1 MKSFVVG
8 ALAVATLAGAAN
20 ATVAYSFTT
29 ETGSRWTPTANVIN
43 FDDVFISNTLVG
55 GNNAITLDSVTVGIR
70 RLAGAGATT
79 VNVYAA
85 PMLTSDLNTSG
96 ALGTP
101 VLLGSVNLGAQA
113 AAATV
118 PVTVNAPL
126 TTILLNSNIAGA
138 TPNFSGLF
146 IGVQVTNLDTLQ
158 GWRIVSG
165 GTVGANFTDRLF
177 VYDTSTST
185 ATGPVAF
192 AAPTPNATYTIIDG
206 TFVPAPGA
214 LGLVGLGGLVATRR
228 RR

>member
-8 ALAVATLAGAAN
+8 AMAVATLTGAAN

-29 ETGSRWTPTANVIN
+29 ETASRWTPTANVIN
-43 FDDVFISNTLVG
+43 FDDVFIDNALIG

-70 RLAGAGATT
+70 RLAGAGASTI
-79 VNVYAA
+79 NVYAA
-85 PMLTSDLNTSG
+85 PMLTSDLNTSA

-101 VLLGSVNLGAQA
+101 ILLGSVNLGAQA
-113 AAATV
+113 ASATV
-118 PVTVNAPL
+118 PVTVTSS
-126 TTILLNSNIAGA
+126 TTILLNSTIAGA
-138 TPNFSGLF
+138 TPLFSGLF
-146 IGVQVTNLDTLQ
+146 IGVQVVNTDGLQ

-165 GTVGANFTDRLF
+165 GPIGANFTDRL
-177 VYDTSTST
+177 YTYNTSTNT

-206 TFVPAPGA
+206 TFVPTPGA
-214 LGLVGLGGLVATRR
+214 LGVLGLGGLVAARR

>member
-8 ALAVATLAGAAN
+8 ALAIATLAGAAN

-43 FDDVFISNTLVG
+43 FDDVFIDNALIG

-79 VNVYAA
+79 INVYAA
-85 PMLTSDLNTSG
+85 PMLTSDLNTS
-96 ALGTP
+96 AAMGTP

-138 TPNFSGLF
+138 TPLFSGLF

-177 VYDTSTST
+177 TYNTSTNT

-192 AAPTPNATYTIIDG
+192 APPTPNAAYAIIDG
-206 TFVPAPGA
+206 TFVPAPSA
-214 LGLVGLGGLVATRR
+214 LGLIGLGGLVAVRR

>member
-8 ALAVATLAGAAN
+8 AMAVATLTGAAN

-29 ETGSRWTPTANVIN
+29 ETASRWTPTANVIN
-43 FDDVFISNTLVG
+43 FDDVFIDNALIG

-79 VNVYAA
+79 INVYAA
-85 PMLTSDLNTSG
+85 PMLTSDLNTS
-96 ALGTP
+96 AAMGTP
-101 VLLGSVNLGAQA
+101 VLLGSVNLGAQVA
-113 AAATV
+113 SATV
-118 PVTVNAPL
+118 PVTVTSS

-138 TPNFSGLF
+138 TPLFSGLF
-146 IGVQVTNLDTLQ
+146 IGVQVVNTDGLQ

-165 GTVGANFTDRLF
+165 GPVGANFTDRLF
-177 VYDTSTST
+177 TYNTATNV

-192 AAPTPNATYTIIDG
+192 AAPTPNATYAIIDG
-206 TFVPAPGA
+206 TFVPTPGA
-214 LGLVGLGGLVATRR
+214 LGLLGLGGLVATRR

>member
-8 ALAVATLAGAAN
+8 ALAIATLAGAAN
-20 ATVAYSFTT
+20 ATVAYQFTT

-43 FDDVFISNTLVG
+43 FDDVFIDNALIG

-79 VNVYAA
+79 INVFAA
-85 PMLTSDLNTSG
+85 PMLTSDLNTS
-96 ALGTP
+96 AAMGTP
-101 VLLGSVNLGAQA
+101 ILLGSVNLGAQA
-113 AAATV
+113 ASATV
-118 PVTVNAPL
+118 PVTVTSS
-126 TTILLNSNIAGA
+126 TTILLNSGIAGA
-138 TPNFSGLF
+138 TPLFSGLF
-146 IGVQVTNLDTLQ
+146 IGVQVTNLDGLQ

-165 GTVGANFTDRLF
+165 GAVGANFTDRLF
-177 VYDTSTST
+177 TYNTATNV

-192 AAPTPNATYTIIDG
+192 APPTPNATYAIIDG

-214 LGLVGLGGLVATRR
+214 LGFLGLGGLVVARR

>member
-8 ALAVATLAGAAN
+8 AMAVATLIGAVN

-29 ETGSRWTPTANVIN
+29 ETASRWTPTANVIN
-43 FDDVFISNTLVG
+43 FDDVFIDNALIG

-79 VNVYAA
+79 INVYAA
-85 PMLTSDLNTSG
+85 PMLTSDLNTS
-96 ALGTP
+96 AAMGTP
-101 VLLGSVNLGAQA
+101 VLLGSVNLGAQVA
-113 AAATV
+113 SATV
-118 PVTVNAPL
+118 PVTVTSS

-138 TPNFSGLF
+138 TPLFSGLF
-146 IGVQVTNLDTLQ
+146 IGVQVVNTDGLQ

-165 GTVGANFTDRLF
+165 GPVGANFTDRLF
-177 VYDTSTST
+177 TYNTATNV

-192 AAPTPNATYTIIDG
+192 AAPTPNATYAIIDG
-206 TFVPAPGA
+206 TFVPTPGA
-214 LGLVGLGGLVATRR
+214 LGLLGLGGLVATRR

>member
-1 MKSFVVG
+1 MKNVVVA
-8 ALAVATLAGAAN
+8 ALAIATLAGAAQ

-43 FDDVFISNTLVG
+43 FDDVFIDNALIG

-85 PMLTSDLNTSG
+85 PMLTGDVNTSA

-101 VLLGSVNLGAQA
+101 ILIGSVNLGPQV

-126 TTILLNSNIAGA
+126 TTILLNSGIAGA
-138 TPNFSGLF
+138 TPLFSGMF

-177 VYDTSTST
+177 TYNTATNT

-192 AAPTPNATYTIIDG
+192 APPTPNATYTIIDG
-206 TFVPAPGA
+206 TFVPTPGA
-214 LGLVGLGGLVATRR
+214 LGLVGLGGLAVARR